1 MRESGR
7 TKAMLCELVIVALFL
22 ALSAMTLLRLFAA
35 SNVISRESAALTRA
49 NILAQD
55 ALERFTAG
63 EDLPEREEY
72 AFEGET
78 YAVLSEIQTEVG
90 ETRRPRALH
99 RHRVKR
105 RGNASRDANRLLSP
119 GKERAMKSSG
129 RIGPGASTILM
140 ILVVLVMTMLG
151 VLSLFS
157 ARNDME
163 MSERT
168 TSAAAEY
175 YAAQTDFSLWVQKTD
190 QVLNN
195 LRIAAG
201 GDADAYAQLVF
212 DSLARR
218 WGRHFPTAPP
228 WAKRASSAP
237 ISSFSP

>member
-90 ETRRPRALH
+90 ETGALEH
-99 RHRVKR
+99 CTV
-105 RGNASRDANRLLSP
+105 
-119 GKERAMKSSG
+119 
-129 RIGPGASTILM
+129 T
-140 ILVVLVMTMLG
+140 
-151 VLSLFS
+151 VLSGEETLLEMQTACYRPERS
-157 ARNDME
+157 A
-163 MSERT
+163 S
-168 TSAAAEY
+168 
-175 YAAQTDFSLWVQKTD
+175 
-190 QVLNN
+190 
-195 LRIAAG
+195 
-201 GDADAYAQLVF
+201 
-212 DSLARR
+212 
-218 WGRHFPTAPP
+218 
-228 WAKRASSAP
+228 
-237 ISSFSP
+237 